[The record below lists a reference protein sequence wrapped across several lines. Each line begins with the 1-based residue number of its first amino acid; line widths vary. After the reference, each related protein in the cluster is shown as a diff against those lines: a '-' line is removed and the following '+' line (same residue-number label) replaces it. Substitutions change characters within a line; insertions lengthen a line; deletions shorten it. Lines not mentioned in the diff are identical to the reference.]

1 MLLNAD
7 ASQLEWRS
15 VVHLS
20 GDKTGR
26 QEIENGI
33 KFHKDNQIRFG
44 LPKGEE
50 GYLAAKVFLFRAIY
64 KGSAYAY
71 AADPIFAPI
80 GGEKFWQGIID
91 KFYEK
96 YSGIQ
101 QYHDRIIREVV
112 DTGRLVVETGRIY
125 TFEPRMRKGEYQY
138 SETDICNYPVQ
149 GHAAD
154 IMAIVRA
161 ELRKVYN
168 STEWRGMLREGDWQ
182 LIWNMTVHDSIVLDT
197 NCKDWY
203 NICIAIDKVFK
214 DVGVRYQELFGC
226 RLTVPMAC
234 EVKVGNNW
242 KWMHRLEIK

>member
-1 MLLNAD
+1 MLINAD
-7 ASQLEWRS
+7 KSQLEWRS

-20 GDKTGR
+20 GDKTGKE
-26 QEIENGI
+26 EIENGI

-80 GGEKFWQGIID
+80 GGEKFWQRIID

-112 DTGRLVVETGRIY
+112 ETGQLSVETGRIY
-125 TFEPRMRKGEYQY
+125 TFEPRLRKGEYQY

-154 IMAIVRA
+154 LMAIFRT
-161 ELRKVYN
+161 ELRRRLKQDQ
-168 STEWRGMLREGDWQ
+168 REGVITGD
-182 LIWNMTVHDSIVLDT
+182 IVWNMTVHDSIVLDT
-197 NCKDWY
+197 NSKEWY
-203 NICIAIDKVFK
+203 YICRIIDEVCK
-214 DVGVRYQELFGC
+214 DVGVKYQELFGC
-226 RLTVPMAC
+226 PLTVPLAC
-234 EVKVGNNW
+234 EIKVGNNW
-242 KWMHRLEIK
+242 LWMHKLEIK